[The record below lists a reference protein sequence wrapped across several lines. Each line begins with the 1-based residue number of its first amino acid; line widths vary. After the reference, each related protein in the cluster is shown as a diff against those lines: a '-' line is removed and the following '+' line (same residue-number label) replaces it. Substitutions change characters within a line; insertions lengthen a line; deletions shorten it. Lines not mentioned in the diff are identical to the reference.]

1 MPIRRGKT
9 AEIGDKRE
17 RGNGEKLLPRLGF
30 GFTLMDDC
38 GFRLETL
45 SWMHTNFY
53 HSFLPLSV
61 ETKPAFHRGACFQR
75 SKEAMT
81 GQRIGGKR
89 RVHPFFL
96 SFSPI
101 RSGLKSKWTV
111 QLPTFS
117 KLKMDAVL
125 SFDYEN
131 KNDSVLCLAMN
142 EMTMM
147 MPFTVLILKF
157 SQRFGDDSFLNFV
170 NLS

>member
-61 ETKPAFHRGACFQR
+61 ETNQLFTEARAFNVR
-75 SKEAMT
+75 
-81 GQRIGGKR
+81 KR
-89 RVHPFFL
+89 RWPVKESVGKDASIPFSFPFHP
-96 SFSPI
+96 
-101 RSGLKSKWTV
+101 SGLKSKWTV

-131 KNDSVLCLAMN
+131 KNDSVLCLGMN

>member
-1 MPIRRGKT
+1 M
-9 AEIGDKRE
+9 
-17 RGNGEKLLPRLGF
+17 
-30 GFTLMDDC
+30 
-38 GFRLETL
+38 
-45 SWMHTNFY
+45 
-53 HSFLPLSV
+53 
-61 ETKPAFHRGACFQR
+61 
-75 SKEAMT
+75 
-81 GQRIGGKR
+81 
-89 RVHPFFL
+89 
-96 SFSPI
+96 
-101 RSGLKSKWTV
+101 

-131 KNDSVLCLAMN
+131 KNDSVLCLGMN

>member
-1 MPIRRGKT
+1 M
-9 AEIGDKRE
+9 
-17 RGNGEKLLPRLGF
+17 
-30 GFTLMDDC
+30 
-38 GFRLETL
+38 
-45 SWMHTNFY
+45 
-53 HSFLPLSV
+53 
-61 ETKPAFHRGACFQR
+61 
-75 SKEAMT
+75 
-81 GQRIGGKR
+81 
-89 RVHPFFL
+89 
-96 SFSPI
+96 
-101 RSGLKSKWTV
+101 

-131 KNDSVLCLAMN
+131 QNDSVLCLGMN